1 MKLGVFKKNFSYKE
15 IRLKNNKQKQK
26 LPSKISEI
34 EDLFS
39 NENFDIPQSKVK
51 SELINLLKDI
61 KLKKKKYIESEKDL
75 IKASKLLFNIPSLQ
89 KFFYEYSINE
99 KTLKEILNLTE
110 IIESHKGT
118 CLFLQD
124 ENPSEMFIM
133 LEGELS
139 LKYSKKIHQEVTL
152 DPYIKNE
159 FNIDDLHDKYK
170 TAKINNF
177 IDTIIK
183 RKTFRKPRIKSST
196 KDYDYSIT
204 KMILSNPRKFQIEFY
219 KENEEIEYMK
229 INKERFISQNNLLTF
244 TPHSIDCYVSSDESI
259 ILSLDKKSFYST
271 FYKNVSVV
279 DFEYKKF
286 ICSRIKVF
294 SKLMNETLNV
304 YFYSWVKIFPNLN
317 EEIYHIGDDAKYF
330 YLLFNGECLNIN
342 NNNNIINI
350 FSKGSFIGL
359 ESLFSPTRKYLNTVV
374 CKRNNSILFRFNITF
389 FNSFI
394 LNALKKELERYYN
407 IKTEVSKISI
417 VKQERILNIFKKRY
431 KTLVK
436 VIKRDKK
443 KRKNIEDLNT
453 FDTNPFDLVVKS
465 EKEKRFQTIQNSN
478 ILTQQNT
485 FISSTMNIRKK
496 VIKKNKTTPHSISN
510 KLTKKN
516 NSTKH
521 LQLKNT
527 QIKLNKQNLFSLIQ
541 KKNKRPLTSKN
552 FKNRIRLNILYKS
565 QYPKQ
570 EQTIFYSSKTL
581 SSNKRNIDRINSANK
596 ILKTSYNS
604 DNNTLYTSYGDPVNC
619 RNSNYENSSI
629 YNDINMISLTDR
641 GKNPIFFQNLSK
653 EYKKTLNEKVELSID
668 KWIKTINDSKK
679 AFKTPHYNLPLLT
692 SIEDNSY

>member
-1 MKLGVFKKNFSYKE
+1 MKLGHFKKNFSYKE

-61 KLKKKKYIESEKDL
+61 KSKKKKYIESEKDL

-436 VIKRDKK
+436 VIKKDKK
-443 KRKNIEDLNT
+443 KRKNIEDLNI

-527 QIKLNKQNLFSLIQ
+527 QIKLNKQKLFSLIQ